1 MKARKEKEFV
11 AVLLEGPFTEWYSP
25 YFKEPFEDNE
35 EYRKYYE
42 DHIMENKPV
51 IGPALGADEDAY
63 ISDDLQCTAERY
75 MSGCKDWQNEAE
87 NLIHQIKLSLEF
99 GITCTYIS
107 DIGEAVKIT
116 PYRKCEL
123 PEVNEESLKVYGPY
137 AELLRARVAAI

>member
-1 MKARKEKEFV
+1 MRANKEKEFV

-25 YFKEPFEDNE
+25 YFKEPFNDNA

-42 DHIMENKPV
+42 EHIIGQKPV

-75 MSGCKDWQNEAE
+75 MSGCKDWQKETE

-107 DIGEAVKIT
+107 DIGETIKIT
-116 PYRKCEL
+116 PYRKSEL
-123 PEVNEESLKVYGPY
+123 PPVNEESLKVYGPY
-137 AELLRARVAAI
+137 ADLMRERVAAI